1 MYYSAIGILALL
13 VLLIV
18 NQDVIFKA
26 KKNAAIPALRYY
38 RLLLLGIAIF
48 YVSDFMWGIFDRLDL
63 MKILYADTIVYFFIM
78 AMAVLFWTKYA
89 VTYLAKNSVL
99 GNVLVIGGNIF
110 LVVTLVFLIINLF
123 TPIVFD
129 FNENKE
135 YTTYFARYIIFGLQI
150 IIFFLTAIY
159 TLIMSFYKKND
170 NKSRY
175 RTVGIFSVSMV
186 VLMSLQI
193 CFPLLPLTSAGY
205 MIGTC
210 VLHSFIIEDEKE
222 EYKHKLENSLERE
235 IKQKKELGS
244 AMKLAYTDSL
254 TGLNNKLAYLE
265 LVEKIENNIS
275 SKNMVEF
282 SLVVLDLNDLK
293 YTNDNFGHE
302 KGDEYLI
309 KASSLICEFFPH
321 SRIFRIGGDEF
332 TVFLDGADY
341 HKRYELVKEFNALM
355 KNNIKEKI
363 NVLIAIGLAD
373 YDNDIDKSY
382 QSVFERADKLM
393 YQCKDEI
400 KKIKNSNI

>member
-1 MYYSAIGILALL
+1 MYYSAIGVLALL
-13 VLLIV
+13 VLIIV

-26 KKNAAIPALRYY
+26 KDNAAIPAIRYY
-38 RLLLLGIAIF
+38 RLFLLGVSIF
-48 YVSDFMWGIFDRLDL
+48 YISDFMWGIFDSLDL
-63 MKILYADTIVYFFIM
+63 MKILFADTIAYFFTM
-78 AMAVLFWTKYA
+78 AIAVLFWAKYA
-89 VTYLAKNSVL
+89 VTYLNKNSL
-99 GNVLVIGGNIF
+99 IGNILVIGGNIF
-110 LVVTLVFLIINLF
+110 LAVTLAFLIINFF
-123 TPIVFD
+123 TPIVFN
-129 FNENKE
+129 FNENNE
-135 YTTYFARYIIFGLQI
+135 YKTYFARYIIFGLQI
-150 IIFFLTAIY
+150 IIFSLTSIY
-159 TLIMSFYKKND
+159 TLLMSFYKKTD
-170 NKSRY
+170 NKRRY
-175 RTVGIFSVSMV
+175 RTVGLFSLSMV
-186 VLMSLQI
+186 VLLSLQI
-193 CFPLLPLTSAGY
+193 EFDLLPLSSVGF

-222 EYKHKLENSLERE
+222 EFKHKLENSLERE

-265 LVEKIENNIS
+265 LVEQIESNIS

-282 SLVVLDLNDLK
+282 SVVVLDLNDLK

-341 HKRYELVKEFNALM
+341 HKRYELVEEFNTLM
-355 KNNIKEKI
+355 KNNIKDKI

-373 YDNDIDKSY
+373 YDKSIDKSY

-393 YQCKDEI
+393 YQCKDKL